1 MENWKQIWNREK
13 LVDCNNLQDLIN
25 ANGFETSGINEKNL
39 IQYVDYIQTQMGIT
53 EGDSVYEVGCGSGS
67 ILFLLNQK
75 GIRVGGLDYSDSLI
89 NIAKSIGI
97 TDDLTVNSAENL
109 SFDVKYDYVISN
121 SIFQY
126 FPNHFYAEIV
136 VDLMMAKSKRDSI
149 AILDINDEDKR
160 EISHN
165 LRRLA
170 EPNYDEKYKGFE
182 HLYFKKEFWEK
193 LAKDRNWKLSIQ
205 DQHIEDYKNNSFRYN
220 IFLRR

>member
-1 MENWKQIWNREK
+1 
-13 LVDCNNLQDLIN
+13 
-25 ANGFETSGINEKNL
+25 
-39 IQYVDYIQTQMGIT
+39 
-53 EGDSVYEVGCGSGS
+53 
-67 ILFLLNQK
+67 
-75 GIRVGGLDYSDSLI
+75 
-89 NIAKSIGI
+89 
-97 TDDLTVNSAENL
+97 
-109 SFDVKYDYVISN
+109 
-121 SIFQY
+121 
-126 FPNHFYAEIV
+126 
-136 VDLMMAKSKRDSI
+136 MMAKSKRDSI